1 MSRNGAEPQTD
12 ELRQEVDRV
21 RHDLGETVEALAA
34 KADVKGRAKEKASAA
49 ATRARERAVS
59 AKDTASA
66 MALNARDAAQSRAS
80 TEGAR
85 RGGAAAGAALG
96 GAALLG
102 VWLLKRRRDRRP
114 GLRVTTSR
122 TQRAP
127 VRLRRRGRIA

>member
-34 KADVKGRAKEKASAA
+34 KADVKARAKEKASAA
-49 ATRARERAVS
+49 ATRARERA
-59 AKDTASA
+59 ASA
-66 MALNARDAAQSRAS
+66 RDAASSMALNAKGAAQSRAS
-80 TEGAR
+80 ADGAR
-85 RGGAAAGAALG
+85 RGGAAVGAAMG

-102 VWLLKRRRDRRP
+102 VWLLKRRRDRAP
-114 GLRVTTSR
+114 GLRVRTSR

-127 VRLRRRGRIA
+127 VKIRRRGRIM